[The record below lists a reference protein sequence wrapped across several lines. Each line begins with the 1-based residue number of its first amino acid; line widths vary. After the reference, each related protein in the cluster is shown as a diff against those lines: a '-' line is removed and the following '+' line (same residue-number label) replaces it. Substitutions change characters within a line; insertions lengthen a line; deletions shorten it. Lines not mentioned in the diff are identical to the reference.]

1 LINLKTR
8 PRTQSGFTYIGL
20 LILIAVMG
28 VTLAGTGTIWRT
40 TQQRLHEQQL
50 LFVGNQFSRAITA
63 YYVNSPDGIQQFPK
77 KLEDLLIDKRYP
89 NTQRYLRKIF
99 ADPITGKNQ
108 WGLIKAADGGIVG
121 VRSLSE
127 LVPIKQEG
135 FGKGNE
141 AFAGKKHYSEW
152 QFTYRPN
159 GFAAVLQNAVLG
171 TMPAKP
177 VLAPVPVP
185 PPPLPPSLA
194 NANISPRLM
203 NLCQIIFSTDVMNC
217 SNLGVKFG
225 DAAKNTCMESA
236 NERYFVCLGKDPGA
250 SMPILDVQYE

>member
-1 LINLKTR
+1 LINLKTP

-99 ADPITGKNQ
+99 ADPVTGKNQ

-127 LVPIKQEG
+127 LVPIKQDG

-152 QFTYRPN
+152 QFTY
-159 GFAAVLQNAVLG
+159 LQNSYI
-171 TMPAKP
+171 P
-177 VLAPVPVP
+177 VMAHPVPVIP
-185 PPPLPPSLA
+185 ASPNQSPLAPQKPPLPPPPP
-194 NANISPRLM
+194 NATTDPVKQKMCRNI
-203 NLCQIIFSTDVMNC
+203 
-217 SNLGVKFG
+217 FG
-225 DAAKNTCMESA
+225 IDINTCSLLVKNFDQSVVDACMASA
-236 NERYFVCLGKDPGA
+236 NERYAVCMSAENVELP
-250 SMPILDVQYE
+250 SLIVQYQ